1 MALEVINNANSFVQF
16 DSSEVI
22 ESCEYQDIDLCL
34 PVYEDDDVNFQFV
47 IEADTIEE
55 ADALCSLTNEG
66 FSIGIVKECADGL
79 LITFSETPERYR
91 ISDYQV
97 LYNWANGLTGFSTVI
112 GIGECFMVKVIIGEQ
127 SFCSNCF
134 QRIFEPCHTSVIE
147 YGNDDNAFGFN
158 YCNSAAVDSGGDS
171 VDCDPTF
178 IGFTNQSTLT
188 IPYTASMVAK
198 YGDIPTIKCW
208 IYDTNGEL
216 VNMSVRQALDTY
228 PPTQINVDLGGNA
241 SGVLKIS

>member
-1 MALEVINNANSFVQF
+1 MALEVINNTNSFVQF
-16 DSSEVI
+16 DSTEVI

-34 PVYEDDDVNFQFV
+34 PVYEDDDVSFQFV

-66 FSIGIVKECADGL
+66 FSIGLVKQCADGL
-79 LITFSETPERYR
+79 LITFSETPERFR
-91 ISDYQV
+91 ISDFQV
-97 LYNWANGLTGFSTVI
+97 LYNWPNGLTGFSTVI
-112 GIGECFMVKVIIGEQ
+112 DVGECFMIKVIIGEQ

-134 QRIFEPCHTSVIE
+134 QRIFQPCHTSVIE

-158 YCNSAAVDSGGDS
+158 YCNSNSTDSGGDT

-178 IGFTNQSTLT
+178 IAFTNQSTLT

-198 YGDIPTIKCW
+198 YGNLPTIKAW
-208 IYDTNGEL
+208 LYDINGEL

-228 PPTQINVDLGGNA
+228 PPTQILIDLGGSA